1 MQTYHPCHRKE
12 VRHII
17 YKRRIMFFYQE
28 SPIPMKEI
36 FTIIEEIEQ
45 IIDDLILEKQ
55 ERILTL
61 LSNSY
66 QKIIKKLN
74 KTLIFTRYIK
84 NNIFSTVRIR
94 LLKI

>member
-1 MQTYHPCHRKE
+1 
-12 VRHII
+12 
-17 YKRRIMFFYQE
+17 MFFYQE

>member
-1 MQTYHPCHRKE
+1 
-12 VRHII
+12 
-17 YKRRIMFFYQE
+17 MFFYQE

-61 LSNSY
+61 LSNSN
-66 QKIIKKLN
+66 QKIRKKLN
-74 KTLIFTRYIK
+74 KPLIFTRYIK
-84 NNIFSTVRIR
+84 NNLFSTVRIR

>member
-1 MQTYHPCHRKE
+1 
-12 VRHII
+12 
-17 YKRRIMFFYQE
+17 MFFYQE
-28 SPIPMKEI
+28 SPIPTKEI
-36 FTIIEEIEQ
+36 FNIIEEIEQ

-66 QKIIKKLN
+66 QKIRKKLN
-74 KTLIFTRYIK
+74 KPLIFTRYIK
-84 NNIFSTVRIR
+84 NNLFSTVRIR